1 MEASYN
7 FIIICLSYNPFIL
20 AMICAFFPALACLIS
35 RSINVSNFKRSLWG
49 AIVTSKNFNLGNEI
63 TQEKSEAF
71 KTFINSSFNDI
82 PWLKDA
88 IHLPIVGIGGT
99 IRMISKIY
107 RNLIGDN
114 FKLQPQ
120 YTLTCE
126 NFQTVYDVLAPLSLQ
141 DRLDIKGIIKERAD
155 IVLGC

>member
-1 MEASYN
+1 
-7 FIIICLSYNPFIL
+7 
-20 AMICAFFPALACLIS
+20 
-35 RSINVSNFKRSLWG
+35 
-49 AIVTSKNFNLGNEI
+49 
-63 TQEKSEAF
+63 
-71 KTFINSSFNDI
+71 
-82 PWLKDA
+82 
-88 IHLPIVGIGGT
+88 
-99 IRMISKIY
+99 MISKIY

-155 IVLGC
+155 IVLDC